1 MIGGCVVKYK
11 TERNGKV
18 MDMKKRIEINQIK
31 QLNDS
36 LILCIDQEDHPLE
49 NAVPKQ
55 HMLVDSDQLAFIY
68 LLEQENDYVYVSL
81 PSMIWP
87 AIKEAMDQNRR
98 IVLMTGS
105 REIELDGMKEEL
117 EYLIHN
123 IEGNANYGEEMVKK
137 VEEVF
142 LLKK

>member
-1 MIGGCVVKYK
+1 M
-11 TERNGKV
+11 N
-18 MDMKKRIEINQIK
+18 MKKRLEIKQIK

-36 LILCIDQEDHPLE
+36 LILCIDEGENLLE
-49 NAVPKQ
+49 NAVAKR

-68 LLEQENDYVYVSL
+68 LLEQENDYIYVSL

-87 AIKEAMDQNRR
+87 AIKEAMDQEKR
-98 IVLMTGS
+98 IVLMS
-105 REIELDGMKEEL
+105 ESHEIELAGMKEEL

-123 IEGNANYGEEMVKK
+123 IEGNANYGEEMVTK

>member
-11 TERNGKV
+11 TDRNGKV
-18 MDMKKRIEINQIK
+18 MDMKKRIEIKQIK

-36 LILCIDQEDHPLE
+36 LILYVDEEDHPLE

-87 AIKEAMDQNRR
+87 VIKEAMDQDKH
-98 IVLMTGS
+98 IVLMAG
-105 REIELDGMKEEL
+105 RHEIELAGMKEEL

-123 IEGNANYGEEMVKK
+123 IEGNANYGEELVKR
-137 VEEVF
+137 VEEIF